1 MYASLSKL
9 TGMKV
14 NVDSSFLADRSISL
28 LDRLSIDKNVQQLL
42 PKSIIIDI
50 QGLLGYTEDN
60 GIFKFNH
67 SIAFYN

>member
-9 TGMKV
+9 TRMKV

-50 QGLLGYTEDN
+50 GGLLGYTEDN
-60 GIFKFNH
+60 GLFNH